1 MLGSPLA
8 VIFLTVLIDLVGFG
22 IVLPLLPFYAEELGT
37 NPTGVG
43 LLVAVYS
50 LMQFFFAPF
59 WGKLSDRVGRRPI
72 ILLGLVGSGVSY
84 VIFAF
89 AQTLTV
95 LFFSRILAGLMG
107 ANIAVAQAYIADRT
121 EAQDRA
127 RGMGLIGAAF
137 GLGFIL
143 GPAIG
148 GVFSQWGYGVPG
160 LIAAGLCF
168 GNATLAWRVLP
179 ESLTPELRSA
189 PEARGRPGP
198 VERIRALADAW
209 SRSELRPILAL
220 FFIGTMV
227 FAAFTTTFPLLLERR
242 LDLDARHAGYFLAFA
257 GLVMAVVQGRLI
269 GPLARRLG
277 ERKLL
282 VIGSAVLVLGY
293 GVTPWVWSDLAVALV
308 ILPIAF
314 GTGVSTPSLAS
325 LTSQVAG
332 AAEQGQVLGVS
343 QSLSSLGRVVGPTW
357 GGWLFATWGHGAPYW
372 LSAGWMLV
380 AVVLALHLLRRP
392 APAAAEVA
400 STSLR
405 TEEG

>member
-22 IVLPLLPFYAEELGT
+22 IVLPLLPFYAGELGAS
-37 NPTGVG
+37 PTAIG

-59 WGKLSDRVGRRPI
+59 WGKLSDRHGRRPL
-72 ILLGLVGSGVSY
+72 ILLGLVGSGISY

-89 AQTLTV
+89 ATTLTW
-95 LFFSRILAGLMG
+95 LFVSRILAGLMG

-121 EAQDRA
+121 EARDRA

-160 LIAAGLCF
+160 LIAAALCF
-168 GNATLAWRVLP
+168 GNAFAAWRRLP

-189 PEARGRPGP
+189 ARAWDRPGP
-198 VERIRALADAW
+198 LERIQAMADAW
-209 SRSELRPILAL
+209 RRPALRPVLAL

-242 LDLDARHAGYFLAFA
+242 LDLDARHAGYFLAYA
-257 GLVMAVVQGRLI
+257 GLVMAIVQGRLI
-269 GPLARRLG
+269 GPLARRFG
-277 ERKLL
+277 ERRLL
-282 VIGSAVLVLGY
+282 VMGSAALVLGY
-293 GVTPWVWSDLAVALV
+293 GVTPWVWNDLAVALV

-314 GTGVSTPSLAS
+314 GTGLSTPSLVS
-325 LTSQVAG
+325 LTSQVAD
-332 AAEQGQVLGVS
+332 ASEQGQVLGVS
-343 QSLSSLGRVVGPTW
+343 QSLSSLGRVAGPTW
-357 GGWLFATWGHGAPYW
+357 GGWVFQAFGHGAPYW
-372 LSAGWMLV
+372 LSAGWMIL
-380 AVVLALHLLRRP
+380 AVVLAVRFLCRP
-392 APAAAEVA
+392 APTAVEV
-400 STSLR
+400 SRSSLHA
-405 TEEG
+405 EEG